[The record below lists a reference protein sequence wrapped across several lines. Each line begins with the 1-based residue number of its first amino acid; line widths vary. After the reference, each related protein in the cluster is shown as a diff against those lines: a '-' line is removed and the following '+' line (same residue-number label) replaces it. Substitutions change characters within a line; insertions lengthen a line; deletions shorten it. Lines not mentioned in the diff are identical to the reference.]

1 MGSMEIPKR
10 RKVEVNE
17 FNKNME
23 IHFKGARGK
32 VWVLKNNESM
42 QAYYRITE
50 LLSLSCL
57 LVVIILKGQ
66 RRVFLTIQAN
76 LRQ

>member
-1 MGSMEIPKR
+1 MEIPKR
-10 RKVEVNE
+10 RKIEVNE

-23 IHFKGARGK
+23 IHFKDARGK
-32 VWVLKNNESM
+32 VWVQKNNESM
-42 QAYYRITE
+42 QTYYRITE

-66 RRVFLTIQAN
+66 RRVFLTIGTN